1 MKLQWKTPPGT
12 VHGLYKL
19 ILDQP
24 HTLIAGATGSG
35 KSVAIN
41 GIIYTA
47 LYQPPRDLQLVLID
61 PKRVELVKYRKL
73 PHCIAYASEPAYI
86 VRTLKKCVDLMEC
99 RYKVMQAR
107 GMVKSTEPE
116 TYVIIDEFA
125 DLMTTNKRETLPMLC
140 RLAQLGR
147 AANIHLILA
156 TQRPTRDIVNGQ
168 IKVNL
173 DCRIALR
180 CPSARDSVNILDR
193 KGAELLPQYGQGIIS
208 TPATYGL
215 VDIPYIQ
222 PGELA
227 ACVQWWTNQTPRLYK
242 FIKPTL

>member
-47 LYQPPRDLQLVLID
+47 LYQPAQELQLVLID
-61 PKRVELVKYRKL
+61 PKRVELVKYRKM
-73 PHCIAYASEPAYI
+73 PHCIAYASEPADI
-86 VRTLKKCVDLMEC
+86 VRTLKKCVDLMER
-99 RYKVMQAR
+99 RYKTMQAR

-116 TYVIIDEFA
+116 TYIVIDEFA

-173 DCRIALR
+173 DCRLALR

-208 TPATYGL
+208 TPATYGI

-227 ACVQWWTNQTPRLYK
+227 ARVQWWTNQTPRLYK

>member
-24 HTLIAGATGSG
+24 HALIAGATGSG

-47 LYQPPRDLQLVLID
+47 LYQPPQDLQLVLID
-61 PKRVELVKYRKL
+61 PKRVELVKYSKL
-73 PHCIAYASEPAYI
+73 PHCIAYASEPADI
-86 VRTLKKCVDLMEC
+86 VRTLRKCVDLMER
-99 RYKVMQAR
+99 RYKAMQAR
-107 GMVKSTEPE
+107 GMVKSAKPE
-116 TYVIIDEFA
+116 TYIIIDEFA

-173 DCRIALR
+173 DCRLALR

-193 KGAELLPQYGQGIIS
+193 KGAELLPRYGQGIIS
-208 TPATYGL
+208 TPAAYGL

-222 PGELA
+222 PTELVA
-227 ACVQWWTNQTPRLYK
+227 RVQWWTAQTPHLYK

>member
-47 LYQPPRDLQLVLID
+47 LYQPPQDLQLVLID

-73 PHCIAYASEPAYI
+73 PHCIAYASEPADI
-86 VRTLKKCVDLMEC
+86 VQTLKKCVDLMER
-99 RYKVMQAR
+99 RYKAMQAR
-107 GMVKSTEPE
+107 EMVKSTEPE

-125 DLMTTNKRETLPMLC
+125 DLMTTNKRETLPTLC

-147 AANIHLILA
+147 AANIHLTLA

-173 DCRIALR
+173 DCRLALR

-222 PGELA
+222 PGELTA
-227 ACVQWWTNQTPRLYK
+227 RVQWWTGQTPRLYK

>member
-47 LYQPPRDLQLVLID
+47 LYQPPQDLQLVLID

-73 PHCIAYASEPAYI
+73 PHCTTYASEPADI
-86 VRTLKKCVDLMEC
+86 VRTLKKCVDLMEY

-156 TQRPTRDIVNGQ
+156 TQRPTRDIINGQ

-173 DCRIALR
+173 DCRLVLR

-193 KGAELLPQYGQGIIS
+193 KGAELLPQYGRGIIS

-222 PGELA
+222 PAELVA
-227 ACVQWWTNQTPRLYK
+227 RVQWWTAQTPRLYK
-242 FIKPTL
+242 FIQPTL